1 MANYFAARATRP
13 MRFSE
18 HVRAAGQAYDQQ
30 QQAEVDAMQREET
43 VRGIQDKRRLR
54 DIVAATGGNW
64 DQAAQEA
71 AAAGMDPTV
80 VDELERRGADRQ
92 GRANAR
98 EDRAYSLRQRANKDS
113 DDKLARAL
121 KNFDVQ
127 AKIGEATE
135 TITDDASYQAWREAA
150 SQAAQAAGLRF
161 QAPDTY
167 DPAYIDT
174 IRTRAAKSRQAWSV
188 LNEQQKEALGLPLDG
203 TYQRKRDGQV
213 KQVTPPASNRPRPLR
228 EVYDP
233 ESPTGSRWLPD
244 DQASGKPGKPTGR
257 GGGSDVVQSRARLIQ
272 AENPG
277 MSMTDAMDR
286 ARQSVQDPVGFA
298 RDMVKLEIGTM
309 NMDGQDPAVLE
320 ERMRYWVGKATEMR
334 GSGTPRPEAPPP
346 PMPGARQAKDGNW
359 YVKQNGQWMR
369 VDD

>member
-1 MANYFAARATRP
+1 MANYYRAQLAPRK
-13 MRFSE
+13 RFSE
-18 HVRAAGQAYDQQ
+18 HLREAGQRYEEQQ
-30 QQAEVDAMQREET
+30 QDQVDALQREET

-92 GRANAR
+92 GRLDRR
-98 EDRAYSLRQRANKDS
+98 EDRAYTLRERANKTG
-113 DDKLARAL
+113 DDQVARAL

-150 SQAAQAAGLRF
+150 GQAAQAAGLRF

-174 IRTRAAKSRQAWSV
+174 IRTRAAKSRQAWTV
-188 LNEQQKEALGLPLDG
+188 LSESQKETLGLPADG
-203 TYQRKRDGQV
+203 AYQQKRDGEV
-213 KQVTPPASNRPRPLR
+213 KQVTAPRSHQRTTLR

-233 ESPTGSRWLPD
+233 DSPTGSRWLPD
-244 DQASGKPGKPTGR
+244 DQAAGMPGKPTGKSGR
-257 GGGSDVVQSRARLIQ
+257 GPGEIERRAEMLRSD
-272 AENPG
+272 NPG
-277 MSMTDAMDR
+277 MTVTESLDR
-286 ARQSVQDPVGFA
+286 ARMSVVNPTKFA
-298 RDMVKLEIGTM
+298 AEMVKLEQGGM
-309 NMDGQDPAVLE
+309 GAGMEPAALE
-320 ERMRYWVGKATEMR
+320 ERMQYWIEKAGQMNE
-334 GSGTPRPEAPPP
+334 PRSRPRTPPP
-346 PMPGARQAKDGNW
+346 GAKTATN
-359 YVKQNGQWMR
+359 KQTGERMFFDPATSAWTPY
-369 VDD
+369 